1 MNAAP
6 DSFLIGEG
14 QTLVC
19 LGDSITQND
28 QGYCAMLAVLIAAAY
43 PERRIRVVNAG
54 IGGNKVPDMLARLD
68 RDVLA
73 HRPDWVTVNVGIND
87 VWHGLSGWGSGG
99 VGLADYRAG
108 LEKLVDRLLGSR
120 TWVVLVPPTVIGE
133 DPQSEGNRRLTVY
146 RAAMREI
153 AAARNLLVAPCD
165 IYIDTALAAG
175 AAQGGEPGKTLTTDG
190 VHLRGPG
197 DVLVAAAILKTLG
210 FFGSGAAEG

>member
-1 MNAAP
+1 MNPAP

-43 PERRIRVVNAG
+43 PERRIRVINAG
-54 IGGNKVPDMLARLD
+54 IGGNKAPDMLARLQ
-68 RDVLA
+68 RDVLS

-87 VWHGLSGWGSGG
+87 VWHGLGDPGRG
-99 VGLADYRAG
+99 VGLTQYRAD
-108 LEKLVDRLLGSR
+108 LEKIVDRLLAAGAR
-120 TWVVLVPPTVIGE
+120 VVLVPPTVIGE
-133 DPQSEGNRRLTVY
+133 DSRSEGNRQLTAY
-146 RAAMREI
+146 RAAMRDL
-153 AAARNLLVAPCD
+153 AAARNLLVAPSD
-165 IYIDTALAAG
+165 IYMDNALAAG

-197 DVLVAAAILKTLG
+197 DAVVAGAILRTLG
-210 FFGSGAAEG
+210 FFGAGAVKD